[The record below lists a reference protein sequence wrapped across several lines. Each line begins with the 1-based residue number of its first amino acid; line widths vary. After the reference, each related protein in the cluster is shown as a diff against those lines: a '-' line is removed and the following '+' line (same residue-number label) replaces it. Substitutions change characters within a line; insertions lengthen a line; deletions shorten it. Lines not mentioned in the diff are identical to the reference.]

1 MPREKGEEATHLQR
15 LSSDLREPGGSRRES
30 SERDGATPR
39 DDLHAGRAQRSLCW
53 VSWPCCVSGSHGKQE
68 AVSGLTGGLR
78 ALTREHRPFMES
90 QIQRHCFLT
99 VKLIRPILE
108 NLDNRQNYEESH
120 HPVDMVEIIN
130 FMYVFSAAFK
140 TSSLYSRQFSPHH

>member
-1 MPREKGEEATHLQR
+1 
-15 LSSDLREPGGSRRES
+15 
-30 SERDGATPR
+30 
-39 DDLHAGRAQRSLCW
+39 
-53 VSWPCCVSGSHGKQE
+53 
-68 AVSGLTGGLR
+68 
-78 ALTREHRPFMES
+78 MES
-90 QIQRHCFLT
+90 QIQSHCFLT